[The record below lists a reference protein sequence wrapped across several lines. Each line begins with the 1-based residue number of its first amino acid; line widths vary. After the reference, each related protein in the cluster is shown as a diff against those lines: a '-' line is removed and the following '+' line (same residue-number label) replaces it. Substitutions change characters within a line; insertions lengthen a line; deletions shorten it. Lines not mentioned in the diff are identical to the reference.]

1 MTFELLSRIGSPRDL
16 RNLTD
21 EQLRQLAAEIREA
34 LCSVCADRTA
44 HFASNL
50 GVVELCIALHLV
62 FDFSKDRLIWD
73 TGHQI
78 YPHKLITGRFQEF
91 PSIRRKGGL
100 MGYPNPEE
108 SPHDLFMTGHA
119 GSSVSTMLGLKTADD
134 LLLAD
139 GRKAVAV
146 VGDGALP
153 SGIVFEAF
161 NNAAGLKKDLL
172 VILNDNKMGICPRV
186 GGLAEYLDKARVAPF
201 YNGLKRDVAWLL
213 NKLPVVGES
222 VEHALAQFKDA
233 VKGFLHGG
241 MLFEEMGFR
250 YIGPVDGHDLSV
262 LRRYLEM
269 VKGVKGPVLLHVFT
283 EKGHGFEPACQDPV
297 KFHSPSPFT
306 RTEDNEIVPAKASSS
321 RAYTNAVSDAIHAAM
336 KRDTRVC
343 VLTAAMCAGNALNK
357 IRTEIPDRFFDTG
370 ICEGHAVAFAAGMAK
385 SGMRPIVDIYSTFLQ
400 RGFDQIFQEV
410 ALQNLPVVFCL
421 DRAGLV
427 GPDGP
432 THHGVFDNTYLR
444 AFPNIVMMSPGDE
457 SDVAP
462 MLDFALSHNGPTS
475 IRYPKANVARREC
488 PATPVELGKAEI
500 HEWGSDG
507 MFIAFGSLFTDCV
520 RATERLRAN
529 GLDVGV
535 INARFAKPLDTETI
549 LKAVED
555 CGFVITVEEGTLCG
569 GFGSAV
575 LEAANDAGLRTDHI
589 KRLGIPDRFIEHGER
604 GELLADVGLDVNGFI
619 TAAQEMASLPV
630 PSPLRGEG

>member
-1 MTFELLSRIGSPRDL
+1 MTFDLLSRLKSPRDL
-16 RNLTD
+16 RGFSD

-34 LCSVCADRTA
+34 LTSVCADRTA

-50 GVVELCIALHLV
+50 GVVEMCIALHLV

-78 YPHKLITGRFQEF
+78 YPHKLLTGRFEGF

-108 SPHDLFMTGHA
+108 SEYDLFMTGHA
-119 GSSVSTMLGLKTADD
+119 GASVSTVLGLKVADD
-134 LLLAD
+134 LLHAD
-139 GRKAVAV
+139 GRRSVAV
-146 VGDGALP
+146 IGDGALP

-186 GGLAEYLDKARVAPF
+186 GGLAETLDKARVAPF
-201 YNGLKRDVAWLL
+201 YNGLKRDIAWLL
-213 NKLPVVGES
+213 NKVPVVGES

-241 MLFEEMGFR
+241 TLFEEMGFR
-250 YIGPVDGHDLSV
+250 YIGPVDGHDLAA

-269 VKGVKGPVLLHVFT
+269 VKDIKGPVLLHVFT
-283 EKGHGFEPACQDPV
+283 EKGHGFEPACLDPV

-306 RTEDNEIVPAKASSS
+306 RTDDNEIVPSKASSN
-321 RAYTNAVSDAIHAAM
+321 RAYTNAFSDAVYTAM

-343 VLTAAMCAGNALNK
+343 VLTAAMCAGNSLGK
-357 IRTEIPDRFFDTG
+357 IRADMPERFFDTG

-385 SGMRPIVDIYSTFLQ
+385 SGMRPVVDIYSTFLQ
-400 RGFDQIFQEV
+400 RSYDQIFQEV
-410 ALQNLPVVFCL
+410 ALQNLPVVMCL

-432 THHGVFDNTYLR
+432 THHGAFDNTYMR
-444 AFPNIVMMSPGDE
+444 CFPNIVMMAPGDE
-457 SDVAP
+457 ADVAP
-462 MLDFALSHNGPTS
+462 MLDFALNYDGPTS
-475 IRYPKANVARREC
+475 IRYPKANVEEIERSV
-488 PATPVELGKAEI
+488 TPVELGKSEVW
-500 HEWGSDG
+500 EWGTDG
-507 MFIAFGSLFTDCV
+507 MFIAFGTLFGDCV
-520 RATERLRAN
+520 RAAKKLRAE
-529 GLDVGV
+529 GIDVGV

-549 LKAVED
+549 LKAVEE
-555 CGFVITVEEGTLCG
+555 CGFVITVEESTLCG

-604 GELLADVGLDVNGFI
+604 AELLADIGLDVEGLVS
-619 TAAQEMASLPV
+619 AAQALSNIQS
-630 PSPLRGEG
+630 PSETNV

>member
-1 MTFELLSRIGSPRDL
+1 MTFDLLSRIQSPRDL
-16 RNLTD
+16 RGFSE

-34 LCSVCADRTA
+34 LCSVCSDRTA

-50 GVVELCIALHLV
+50 GVVELCIALHSV

-78 YPHKLITGRFQEF
+78 YPHKLITGRFAEF
-91 PSIRRKGGL
+91 ESIRRKGGL
-100 MGYPNPEE
+100 MGYPNPAE
-108 SPHDLFMTGHA
+108 SDYDLFMTGHA
-119 GSSVSTMLGLKTADD
+119 GASVSTMLGLKVADD
-134 LLLAD
+134 LLHAD

-146 VGDGALP
+146 LGDGALP

-186 GGLAEYLDKARVAPF
+186 GGLAETLDKARVAPF

-250 YIGPVDGHDLSV
+250 YIGPVDGHDLTA

-269 VKGVKGPVLLHVFT
+269 VKDVRGPVLLHVFT

-306 RTEDNEIVPAKASSS
+306 RTEDNEIVPVKASSS
-321 RAYTNAVSDAIHAAM
+321 RAYTNAMSDAIHSAM

-400 RGFDQIFQEV
+400 RGFDHIFQEV
-410 ALQNLPVVFCL
+410 TLQNLPVVFCV

-432 THHGVFDNTYLR
+432 THHGAFDNTYLR
-444 AFPNIVMMSPGDE
+444 CFPNLVLMAPGDE
-457 SDVAP
+457 SDVAL

-475 IRYPKANVARREC
+475 IRYPKANVERIERAI
-488 PATPVELGKAEI
+488 APVELGKAEI
-500 HEWGSDG
+500 YEWGTDG
-507 MFIAFGSLFTDCV
+507 MFIAFGTQFGDCV
-520 RATERLRAN
+520 RAAEKLRAE

-535 INARFAKPLDTETI
+535 INARFAKPLDTDTI
-549 LKAVED
+549 LKAVEE

-604 GELLADVGLDVNGFI
+604 AELLADVGLDVEGLI
-619 TAAQEMASLPV
+619 TAAHAMSSIE
-630 PSPLRGEG
+630 SPL

>member
-1 MTFELLSRIGSPRDL
+1 MTFDLLSRIESPRDL
-16 RNLTD
+16 RGFSE

-34 LCSVCADRTA
+34 LCSVCSDRTA

-50 GVVELCIALHLV
+50 GVVELCIALHSV

-78 YPHKLITGRFQEF
+78 YPHKLITGRFAEF
-91 PSIRRKGGL
+91 ESIRRKGGL
-100 MGYPNPEE
+100 MGYPNPAE
-108 SPHDLFMTGHA
+108 SDYDLFMTGHA
-119 GSSVSTMLGLKTADD
+119 GASVSTMLGLKVADD
-134 LLLAD
+134 LLHAD

-146 VGDGALP
+146 LGDGALP

-186 GGLAEYLDKARVAPF
+186 GGLAETLDKARVAPF

-250 YIGPVDGHDLSV
+250 YIGPVDGHDLTA

-269 VKGVKGPVLLHVFT
+269 VKDVRGPVLLHVFT

-306 RTEDNEIVPAKASSS
+306 RTDDNEIVPVKASSS
-321 RAYTNAVSDAIHAAM
+321 RAYTNAMSDAIHSAM

-370 ICEGHAVAFAAGMAK
+370 ICEGHAVAFAAGMAQ

-400 RGFDQIFQEV
+400 RGFDHIFQEV
-410 ALQNLPVVFCL
+410 TLQNLPVVFCV

-432 THHGVFDNTYLR
+432 THHGAFDNTYLR
-444 AFPNIVMMSPGDE
+444 CFPNLVLMAPGDE
-457 SDVAP
+457 TDVAP
-462 MLDFALSHNGPTS
+462 MLDFALSHSGPTS
-475 IRYPKANVARREC
+475 IRYPKANVERLERPIA
-488 PATPVELGKAEI
+488 AVELGKAEI
-500 HEWGSDG
+500 YEWGTDG
-507 MFIAFGSLFTDCV
+507 MFIAFGTQFGDCV
-520 RATERLRAN
+520 RAAEKLRAE

-535 INARFAKPLDTETI
+535 INARFAKPLDTDTI
-549 LKAVED
+549 LKAVEE

-604 GELLADVGLDVNGFI
+604 AELLSDVGLDVEGLI
-619 TAAQEMASLPV
+619 AAAHAMSSIE
-630 PSPLRGEG
+630 SPL